1 MTPED
6 YKNLAEE
13 QDFRYFV
20 RIVPPSEAAEHI
32 AYTTKAVSWDT
43 DVNIGDVTE
52 LEIPRTGD
60 LVPCIMFDGLKL
72 ELWESLPGDKPQ
84 PKEGEEDA
92 EKKGDEEGEEGE
104 TVEEDIPRKDKLVA
118 IAVVNLNELIDAKS
132 NGVKSIDKTSIWKP
146 PLGTR
151 NKKLS
156 EDVVVNISIG
166 MNTIKPLEDAV
177 VEE

>member
-1 MTPED
+1 MGNKVCISSKMVIGNEYRYKMGYCVKSVILSRVVDMEEDERVELFNLYLDKSMTSEID

-60 LVPCIMFDGLKL
+60 LVPCIMFDEFCFYMGVFL
-72 ELWESLPGDKPQ
+72 
-84 PKEGEEDA
+84 
-92 EKKGDEEGEEGE
+92 
-104 TVEEDIPRKDKLVA
+104 
-118 IAVVNLNELIDAKS
+118 LIFS
-132 NGVKSIDKTSIWKP
+132 IFCSFKSISMAQI
-146 PLGTR
+146 
-151 NKKLS
+151 
-156 EDVVVNISIG
+156 
-166 MNTIKPLEDAV
+166 
-177 VEE
+177 